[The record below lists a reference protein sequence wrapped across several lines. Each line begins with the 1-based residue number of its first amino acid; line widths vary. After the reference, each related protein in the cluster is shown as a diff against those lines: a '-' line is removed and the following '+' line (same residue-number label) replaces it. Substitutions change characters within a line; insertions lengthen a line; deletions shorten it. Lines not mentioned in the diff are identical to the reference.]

1 MNQVKVL
8 VVDDSALM
16 RKLLVA
22 LLGQDASIDV
32 VGSAIDP
39 FDARDKIKLLQ
50 PDVLTL
56 DVEMPG
62 MNGLA
67 FLRNLM
73 RLRPMPVVI
82 VSTVTSK
89 GAAVTLKALE
99 LGAFDYIAKPDDISD
114 TALAIFAG
122 RLCEKVKAAKTA
134 NIRLVSNTKMPH
146 VNSNEVKQDLLIA
159 IGASTGGTEALR
171 ELLEPLM
178 PPFPPIVVTQH
189 IPKQFSSAFA
199 ERLNNHC
206 QLTVVETVGGEKIE
220 CNHVYIAPGNRH
232 LEVHKSA
239 QGYVCH
245 LLDGPVVNRHKPSVD
260 VLFNSVAEVF
270 GHKSIGVLLTG
281 MGKDGAL
288 GLLKLHDSG
297 AFTIAQ
303 DEASSVVWGMPGSA
317 VELGGVDLVLALPK
331 IALKLA
337 TLVQQQ
343 YVTKNSRDKD

>member
-16 RKLLVA
+16 RKLLVT
-22 LLGQDASIDV
+22 LLGQDKSIDV

-39 FDARDKIKLLQ
+39 FDARDKIKLLR

-73 RLRPMPVVI
+73 RLRPMPVVM
-82 VSTVTSK
+82 VSALTSK
-89 GAAVTLKALE
+89 GVPVTLKALE
-99 LGAFDYIAKPDDISD
+99 LGAFDFIAKPDDNSD
-114 TALAIFAG
+114 PAMYVFAEQ
-122 RLCEKVKAAKTA
+122 LCEKVKAAKAA
-134 NIRLVSNTKMPH
+134 NIRSVSTTKMPH
-146 VNSNEVKQDLLIA
+146 VNSSEVKRDLLIA

-220 CNHVYIAPGNRH
+220 PDHVYIAPGDRH
-232 LEVHKSA
+232 LEVQKSA

-245 LLDGPVVNRHKPSVD
+245 LLDGLAVNRHKPSVD

-270 GHKSIGVLLTG
+270 GHKAIGVLLTG

-288 GLLKLHDSG
+288 GLLKLHEGG
-297 AFTIAQ
+297 AFTIVQ
-303 DEASSVVWGMPGSA
+303 DEESSVVWGMPGAA
-317 VELGGVDLVLALPK
+317 VELGGVDRVLALPE

-337 TLVQQQ
+337 TLVQKQ
-343 YVTKNSRDKD
+343 YVIKDSRKEE